1 MSKEWGAA
9 RSWTPA
15 ASTPAALSTNRA
27 SKSPWFVWTSHEGPA
42 SPAWSRSS
50 PVTAVFKCSSAPFFT
65 AVSARARQYSQ
76 GEQMAAEGAC
86 RAAATSSDRFGS
98 RERATAPSSSFRP
111 GTPLAWPL
119 RYSSSRAGRSSS
131 EKASTREPQGR

>member
-27 SKSPWFVWTSHEGPA
+27 SKSPVVVRTVQP
-42 SPAWSRSS
+42 PLVRSS

-76 GEQMAAEGAC
+76 GEQMAAEGAW
-86 RAAATSSDRFGS
+86 RAATTVSDRFGS